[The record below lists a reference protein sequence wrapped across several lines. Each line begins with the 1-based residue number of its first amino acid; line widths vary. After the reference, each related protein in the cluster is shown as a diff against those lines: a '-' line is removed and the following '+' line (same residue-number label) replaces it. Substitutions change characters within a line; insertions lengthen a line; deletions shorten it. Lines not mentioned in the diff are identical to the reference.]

1 MKNVWLS
8 LAANK
13 RIPEV
18 VSCGIANN
26 CVTTWFKSGS
36 NSEFHERIINH
47 SYLILHA
54 GSETLTSSELQVSNL
69 ISYIVL
75 SSMPNKIKDLKY
87 YLDRYDGYILRNNV
101 KSEVE
106 NVAIKALDKHFGLE
120 YKRQNFIQLF

>member
-1 MKNVWLS
+1 MKNIWLS

-18 VSCGIANN
+18 VSCGITND

-36 NSEFHERIINH
+36 CATFHEEISSGSTYIIW
-47 SYLILHA
+47 Y
-54 GSETLTSSELQVSNL
+54 GSSGTCTSLEIQVAEL
-69 ISYIVL
+69 ISLIVF

-101 KSEVE
+101 KSEINLASFSAFKVSNE
-106 NVAIKALDKHFGLE
+106 AILL
-120 YKRQNFIQLF
+120 